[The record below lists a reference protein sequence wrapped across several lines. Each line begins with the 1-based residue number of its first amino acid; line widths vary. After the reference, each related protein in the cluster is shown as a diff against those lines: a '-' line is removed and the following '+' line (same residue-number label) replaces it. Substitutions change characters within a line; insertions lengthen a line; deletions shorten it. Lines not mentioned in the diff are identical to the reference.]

1 MTRRHFTLSL
11 VAASTLWLAGCATG
25 PAQPGVY
32 VENPLGTEFTYL
44 RKSSGSYGAADG
56 PVHWKLG
63 SAQWQGRTVV
73 ASVSPEAG
81 SNLLDPASHALVA
94 TLNIA
99 GKPVNSFEPG
109 LGFHYPMVVGQTW
122 TDKHQL
128 TLHARGQ
135 TLPYEV
141 RYTVEAYESVT
152 VPAGTFMAFRVATLD
167 SFGEKTVQWTAP
179 ALGINTV
186 KRILERPPTYPSGAG
201 QLVGELQSFAKP
213 R

>member
-1 MTRRHFTLSL
+1 MTRRLFTLSL
-11 VAASTLWLAGCATG
+11 IAASTMWVAGCATG

-32 VENPLGTEFTYL
+32 VNNPQGTEFTYL

-63 SAQWQGRTVV
+63 TAQWQGRTLV

-81 SNLLDPASHALVA
+81 SNLLDPANHALMA
-94 TLNIA
+94 TLNTA

-109 LGFHYPMVVGQTW
+109 LGFRYPMAVGQTW
-122 TDKHQL
+122 TDKIQL

-135 TLPYEV
+135 TIPYEV
-141 RYTVEAYESVT
+141 RYTVEAFEPVT
-152 VPAGTFMAFRVATLD
+152 VPAGTFQAYRVSTVD
-167 SFGEKTVQWTAP
+167 SMGEKTTQWTAP
-179 ALGINTV
+179 YLGLNTV
-186 KRILERPPTYPSGAG
+186 KRILERPATHPAGAG
-201 QLVGELQSFAKP
+201 QLVGELSAFVKP